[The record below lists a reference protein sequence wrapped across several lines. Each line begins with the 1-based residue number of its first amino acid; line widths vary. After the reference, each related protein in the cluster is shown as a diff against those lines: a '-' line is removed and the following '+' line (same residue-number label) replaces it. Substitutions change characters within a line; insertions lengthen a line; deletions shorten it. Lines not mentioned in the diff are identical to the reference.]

1 MKARFID
8 IAGIRTRYLVAGDA
22 GAYPLLL
29 LHGYGATADNW
40 LRNIDELGREFYVV
54 APDMLGF
61 GFSDAIDL
69 EGGPPQPHLLRHLGN
84 LVEELGFGRFC
95 VSGNSFGA
103 LIAILLHLERPHQVD
118 KLIINGSGSA
128 FNDDEQMIEAWRRV
142 LDNGR
147 DLLLDP
153 DLSACRAALERLCY
167 DPAAV
172 PPELPLVRLTAYA
185 RPSILPFWEQ
195 GIDALMNLETWR
207 PWRILDRLEEIDA
220 DTLVVWGK
228 QDPGA
233 PYQNAVEAIKRIKRA
248 RLVLFDECGHNPM
261 YEHVDAY
268 NREVMGFLRG

>member
-167 DPAAV
+167 DPAARYRRNC
-172 PPELPLVRLTAYA
+172 RLSVS
-185 RPSILPFWEQ
+185 RPTRGLLSCPS
-195 GIDALMNLETWR
+195 GN
-207 PWRILDRLEEIDA
+207 
-220 DTLVVWGK
+220 
-228 QDPGA
+228 
-233 PYQNAVEAIKRIKRA
+233 RA
-248 RLVLFDECGHNPM
+248 STPS
-261 YEHVDAY
+261 
-268 NREVMGFLRG
+268 